1 MAGLSPSYCSV
12 EQDTPRGE
20 RDCNIPPQIPTKAR
34 WKTTDWEGKAQRL
47 KTIFAVLQ
55 AYRKIIVD
63 SIETA
68 CNTSG
73 HQPTENT
80 MSTKIP
86 HYRRNFK
93 AGHGEETAHS
103 ILTTVLLAGLQSI
116 ARDGDY
122 ETYQDLY
129 KETDFLLELHG
140 LPTKDQ

>member
-1 MAGLSPSYCSV
+1 
-12 EQDTPRGE
+12 
-20 RDCNIPPQIPTKAR
+20 
-34 WKTTDWEGKAQRL
+34 
-47 KTIFAVLQ
+47 
-55 AYRKIIVD
+55 
-63 SIETA
+63 
-68 CNTSG
+68 
-73 HQPTENT
+73 